1 LADIAFYSKVRAELT
16 QGGVEMINDLI
27 AFQSRTRSG
36 EPRAQQGAGPGVL
49 LFTPQL
55 QLQYLNQEAR
65 RLLQLIAPAQG
76 VAATGVLPPEI
87 NTLLK
92 EIKQRLQL
100 SKVAKDWEEVD
111 LAQTLE
117 LGSASITLRG
127 FGLPDPSDSRL
138 SRILLIME
146 ELRRRDEFVTDQA
159 RERFQLT
166 CREKAV
172 VEHLCKGM
180 TNKEIA
186 AALGI
191 CLPTVKEHV
200 RSIMKKTK
208 TSTRTAIMGEIVSLA
223 S

>member
-1 LADIAFYSKVRAELT
+1 MVNGAFFGGKRSKGESMNNELVVFESYT
-16 QGGVEMINDLI
+16 RRLG
-27 AFQSRTRSG
+27 ARTSHQ
-36 EPRAQQGAGPGVL
+36 ASPGVL
-49 LFTPQL
+49 LFTPFL

-65 RLLQLIAPAQG
+65 RLLRLASSSSHG
-76 VAATGVLPPEI
+76 VSATGVFPREV

-92 EIKQRLQL
+92 EIKQRLQHCRM
-100 SKVAKDWEEVD
+100 AKDWEEVD

-117 LGSASITLRG
+117 CESVSIMLRG
-127 FGLPDPSDSRL
+127 FGLPDPHDSRL

-146 ELRRRDEFVTDQA
+146 EIRRRDELVSDYVK
-159 RERFQLT
+159 ERFQLT
-166 CREKAV
+166 PREQAV
-172 VEHLCKGM
+172 VEQLCKGL

-186 AALGI
+186 ATLGI

-200 RSIMKKTK
+200 RSIMRKTK

>member
-1 LADIAFYSKVRAELT
+1 
-16 QGGVEMINDLI
+16 MINDLV
-27 AFQSRTRSG
+27 AFESLTRLGGTRT
-36 EPRAQQGAGPGVL
+36 QQGAGPGPGVL
-49 LFTPQL
+49 LFTSLL

-65 RLLQLIAPAQG
+65 RLLQLATPAQG

-87 NTLLK
+87 NALLK
-92 EIKQRLQL
+92 EIKERLEH
-100 SKVAKDWEEVD
+100 SRVAKDWEEVD

-117 LGSASITLRG
+117 LGSTSIMLRG

-146 ELRRRDEFVTDQA
+146 EQRRRDEFVSDQVKA
-159 RERFQLT
+159 RFQLT
-166 CREKAV
+166 SREQAV
-172 VEHLCKGM
+172 VEHLCKGL

-208 TSTRTAIMGEIVSLA
+208 TSTRTAVMGEIVSLA

>member
-1 LADIAFYSKVRAELT
+1 MRMSNELVVFESYTRQLGKRTT
-16 QGGVEMINDLI
+16 Q
-27 AFQSRTRSG
+27 Q
-36 EPRAQQGAGPGVL
+36 AGPGVL
-49 LFTPQL
+49 LFTPVL
-55 QLQYLNQEAR
+55 QLQYLNAEAR
-65 RLLQLIAPAQG
+65 RLLRLTTSSHA
-76 VAATGVLPPEI
+76 VSATGVFPPEV

-92 EIKQRLQL
+92 EIKQRLQYL
-100 SKVAKDWEEVD
+100 RVAKDWEEVD

-117 LGSASITLRG
+117 CESTSIMLRG
-127 FGLPDPSDSRL
+127 FGLPDPGDSRL

-146 ELRRRDEFVTDQA
+146 EIRRREELISDHA
-159 RERFQLT
+159 KERFQLT
-166 CREKAV
+166 PREQAV
-172 VEHLCKGM
+172 VEQLCKGL

-200 RSIMKKTK
+200 RSIMRKTK